1 MQLILW
7 RTLVKKTSFGSFGL
21 HQDKRVLRDTLYRL
35 NESLLGDNQH
45 T

>member
-21 HQDKRVLRDTLYRL
+21 HQDKRAPIDALYRL
-35 NESLLGDNQH
+35 NDSLLADNQN